1 MGRISRRE
9 DDKTTS
15 DGTLMGIWFRYG
27 CPDRIFLAVDRDELR
42 LFNEGLL
49 PNADRGFLQFWHLNS
64 GAVATSW
71 YAGP

>member
-1 MGRISRRE
+1 
-9 DDKTTS
+9 
-15 DGTLMGIWFRYG
+15 MGIWFRYG